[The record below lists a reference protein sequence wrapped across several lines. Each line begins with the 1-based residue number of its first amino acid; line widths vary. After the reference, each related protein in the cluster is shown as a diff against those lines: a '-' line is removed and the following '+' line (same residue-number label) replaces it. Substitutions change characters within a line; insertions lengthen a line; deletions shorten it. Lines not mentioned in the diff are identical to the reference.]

1 MINAIIAA
9 CLRQRRLVFL
19 GAAILA
25 ICGLFAWRNIAI
37 EAYPDLGAVTVQVST
52 QVSGLA
58 AEEIEQQI
66 TIPLERQLA
75 STPGIVDSRSS
86 STFGLSLITL
96 IFKDGTDVYFAR
108 QRVTEQLAQVTVPYG
123 ATPGLGPVTGPSGE
137 IYRYTLE
144 SDRANLMQLSDI
156 QRWIVMPALQQ
167 IPGIAAINNF
177 GGFTKEYQLVLTPGA
192 LQRYGIGLND
202 VVTAMQNNNANA
214 GGGRVT
220 RGEQSYVVRG
230 SGLVRTLSDMGE
242 IAVAQHHG
250 VPILLNDLGRLQMGH
265 QVREGILGK
274 NSNPDTIEGIVT
286 MLTGQNASLVLE
298 KVHEQVALLQKQLD
312 PMGVKI
318 VPYID
323 RDMLV
328 KATTEKVMDTVFK
341 GVLLVVVVLLVFLGS
356 PRSALVAAVTIPLAL
371 AMVFVIM
378 DLVGMPANLFS
389 LGAIDFGVVVDGAIV
404 VTEAILRIREER
416 PTQKIQM
423 KDILGVTNH
432 VGRSILFSTLIIIV
446 AYSPLFAFEGAEG
459 KLFRPMAFTVSFA
472 LFGALLSATMLTPAL
487 AWLAMRNPHR
497 LFHNRPLE
505 WLHHQYIRWLGH
517 IVDRPFLA
525 YLGGGA
531 AFALVIVLGLST
543 GREFLPELDEGA
555 LWLQIG
561 LPSGISLDKASA
573 MASEIRAAVRE
584 FPEISYAITQLG
596 RNDSGT
602 DPWTPSHI
610 EMPVGL
616 TPYSTWPAGE
626 TKAQFERRLR
636 ERLRQVPGI
645 SFDISQPI
653 EDGMNDLVGGA
664 HSPLVLRV
672 YGQDFG
678 ELRRIGDEIV
688 RILHSVNGTR
698 DASIFQGP
706 EIPELA
712 IAVDRS
718 AIARYGVSVADV
730 MAVIQNGIGDAP
742 VTQVYVGDRT
752 YNMTVRFDPDEAANL
767 QKLGH
772 LPLTGTSGDHIPL
785 EALAKIRLETGESN
799 IAHENNRRQITIRV
813 NNGDR
818 PLSQYLTDAQTHIDR
833 EVHFDTAKYRLEWA
847 GTFQQQQRAQARLS
861 VALTIMFAVMLLL
874 LFGEFRLFRQAVLV
888 LGVVPLATLGG
899 LIALHVRGET
909 LNVATVV
916 GFIALFGVAIQNGI
930 IMISNIN
937 RLRSEGNS
945 LRDAVLEGAGERFRP
960 VLMTATVAS
969 VGMLPA
975 AIATGIG
982 TDVQRGLATVVVGG
996 LGIATIL
1003 TLFILPTYYA
1013 EMEAM
1018 FERRRQRQMDALQKG
1033 DGGDQV

>member
-1 MINAIIAA
+1 MINAIIAG
-9 CLRQRRLVFL
+9 CLRQRKLVFL
-19 GAAILA
+19 GAFILA
-25 ICGLFAWRNIAI
+25 VAGLFAWRNIAI
-37 EAYPDLGAVTVQVST
+37 EAYPDLGAATVQVST
-52 QVSGLA
+52 QVPGLA

-75 STPGIVDSRSS
+75 STPGIVDTRSS

-167 IPGIAAINNF
+167 IPGIAAVNNF
-177 GGFTKEYQLVLTPGA
+177 GGFTKEYQLVLNPGA

-202 VVTAMQNNNANA
+202 VITAMQNNNANA

-230 SGLVRTLSDMGE
+230 SGLVRTLDDMGE
-242 IAVAQHHG
+242 IAVNQHHG

-274 NSNPDTIEGIVT
+274 DSNPDTIEGIVT
-286 MLTGQNASLVLE
+286 MLSGQNASLVLE
-298 KVHEQVALLQKQLD
+298 KVHAQVKLLQKQLD
-312 PMGVKI
+312 PLGVKI

-323 RDMLV
+323 RDTLV
-328 KATTEKVMDTVFK
+328 NATTDKVMDTVFK

-378 DLVGMPANLFS
+378 DLAGMPANLFS

-432 VGRSILFSTLIIIV
+432 IGRSILFSTLIIIV
-446 AYSPLFAFEGAEG
+446 AYSPLFAFDGAEG

-555 LWLQIG
+555 LWLQVG

-573 MASEIRAAVRE
+573 MASEIRKAVKE

-616 TPYSTWPAGE
+616 KPYSTWPCGE
-626 TKAQFERRLR
+626 TKAQFEHRLR
-636 ERLRQVPGI
+636 DRLRQIPGI

-678 ELRRIGDEIV
+678 ELRRIGNEIV
-688 RILHSVNGTR
+688 RILHAVPGTR

-706 EIPELA
+706 EIPELS
-712 IAVDRS
+712 IAVDRP
-718 AIARYGVSVADV
+718 AIARYGVSVSDV

-752 YNMTVRFDPDEAANL
+752 YNMTVRFQPDETANL

-799 IAHENNRRQITIRV
+799 IAHEYNRRQITIRV

-833 EVHFDTAKYRLEWA
+833 EVHFDTTKYRLEWA

-861 VALTIMFAVMLLL
+861 VALAIMFAVMLML

-888 LGVVPLATLGG
+888 LAVVPLATLGG

-1018 FERRRQRQMDALQKG
+1018 FERRRQSRMDALQNG
-1033 DGGDQV
+1033 DAGDRS